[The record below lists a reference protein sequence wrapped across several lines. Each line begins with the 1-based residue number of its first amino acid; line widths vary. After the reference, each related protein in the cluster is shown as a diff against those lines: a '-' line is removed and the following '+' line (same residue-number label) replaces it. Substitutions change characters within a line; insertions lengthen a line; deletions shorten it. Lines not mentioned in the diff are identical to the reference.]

1 MTPEDEAALIAR
13 AVATCREHRDI
24 TGYGETGER
33 DDDGPALVCSL
44 SAHHDGIVHY
54 DPVDGVLWIPAQ
66 PGMTRDQA
74 GTVAARIREA
84 MA

>member
-1 MTPEDEAALIAR
+1 MTPEAEAALIAR
-13 AVATCREHRDI
+13 AVATCRA
-24 TGYGETGER
+24 ER
-33 DDDGPALVCSL
+33 EVTSIVAGGTLVCGMA
-44 SAHHDGIVHY
+44 AHHDGIVHY

-84 MA
+84 MAA